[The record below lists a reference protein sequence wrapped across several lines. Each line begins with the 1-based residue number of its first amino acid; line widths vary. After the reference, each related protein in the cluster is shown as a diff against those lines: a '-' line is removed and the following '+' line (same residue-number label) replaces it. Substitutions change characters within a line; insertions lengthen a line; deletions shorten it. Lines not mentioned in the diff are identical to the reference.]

1 MDCNI
6 NAGVC
11 VCLCSSFK
19 VGCLEAQQ
27 DYPLVAAVRR
37 NTEVDL
43 EEDVEEDFR
52 EPILLPPLFPRS
64 LALAIIS
71 LPGINIK
78 QINSVIQ
85 RVTVTIYQWSV
96 DVPLRVYLLHENR
109 KKKHTDLS
117 EQCPPTQTSPVGA
130 EKQLLCLTVQPEANP
145 RHCIQL

>member
-52 EPILLPPLFPRS
+52 EPILLPPSVPSLSRSRYHLAPRDKHKKQCHPKGDCHYISVVCWRS
-64 LALAIIS
+64 LEG
-71 LPGINIK
+71 LPAAWK
-78 QINSVIQ
+78 Q
-85 RVTVTIYQWSV
+85 
-96 DVPLRVYLLHENR
+96 